1 MCSAMLTLRMV
12 RDLVSSRWVQK
23 VLCASLIIA
32 CHVQGAWEA
41 AENILNTIVLP
52 PAIDDAGG
60 AGSKNYDYTQV
71 SLLFPAK
78 PSLILY
84 FTLMRR
90 GALHSS

>member
-1 MCSAMLTLRMV
+1 M
-12 RDLVSSRWVQK
+12 
-23 VLCASLIIA
+23 IA

-71 SLLFPAK
+71 SLLYPAQ
-78 PSLILY
+78 
-84 FTLMRR
+84 
-90 GALHSS
+90 ALAHPVAVH